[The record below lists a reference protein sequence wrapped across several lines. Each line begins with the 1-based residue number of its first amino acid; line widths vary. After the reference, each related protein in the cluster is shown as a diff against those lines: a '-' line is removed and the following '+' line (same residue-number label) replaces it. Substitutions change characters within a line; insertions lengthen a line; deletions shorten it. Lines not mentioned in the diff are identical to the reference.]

1 MQHSHV
7 KYKKKLLKKI
17 LCSLSACAC
26 IKKINNKCC
35 LELITVTCGV
45 STDEVALKL
54 ALISIVIWA
63 YAFAVLKELTGILA
77 DFILSMVTQ

>member
-1 MQHSHV
+1 
-7 KYKKKLLKKI
+7 
-17 LCSLSACAC
+17 
-26 IKKINNKCC
+26 
-35 LELITVTCGV
+35 VTCGV

-63 YAFAVLKELTGILA
+63 YDFAVLKELTGILA